1 MSLASIVTQG
11 FLPATD
17 ASLPQVILMGYGGEA
32 EPPPEPPV
40 VDATPARYGPALTPG
55 QRRRWYGDDE
65 EYESPQ
71 QREVRRKA
79 IERLKR
85 IEIGLIEPEAT
96 EEEKEELIEAKV
108 DQKLPEIA
116 VRPMGRQIN
125 TKEVVDKV
133 VKSVA
138 AEMKEEL
145 AIRKKERIEMEE
157 EEREALS
164 LLAGMLFTM
173 K

>member
-40 VDATPARYGPALTPG
+40 VDTAPARYGPALTPG

-65 EYESPQ
+65 YESPQ
-71 QREVRRKA
+71 KREARRQA

-85 IEIGLIEPEAT
+85 IEIGLIESDAT

>member
-40 VDATPARYGPALTPG
+40 VDISARYGPALTPG
-55 QRRRWYGDDE
+55 QRRKWYGDDE
-65 EYESPQ
+65 YESPQ
-71 QREVRRKA
+71 KREARRQA

-85 IEIGLIEPEAT
+85 IEIGLIESDAT

-145 AIRKKERIEMEE
+145 AIRKKERLEMEE